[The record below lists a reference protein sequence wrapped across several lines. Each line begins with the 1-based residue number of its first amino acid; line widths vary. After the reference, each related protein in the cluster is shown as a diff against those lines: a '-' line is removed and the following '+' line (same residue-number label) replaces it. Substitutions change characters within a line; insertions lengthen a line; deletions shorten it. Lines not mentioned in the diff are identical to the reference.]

1 MSKST
6 KDDIPKTEKW
16 DANATRYA
24 IDDAIRKLYT
34 WFIERGIFL
43 VAVDKSADNPK
54 KKLLWI
60 FSSSMKRFDH
70 KYTLEIKCKSA
81 GVSNR
86 GKLTKSVASWIY
98 EDGQISL
105 SHLLDDEQD
114 VVEIDCSTADEN
126 LSKCVSLSEEGSR
139 FLEERARC
147 DFKRMI
153 LIAKKLKRLCRK
165 EKIQWKDCSVAF
177 EKIFLSKILKSA
189 CTAQTCDKE
198 TKKKKYALE
207 SILNEPIDKKIQEG
221 TCLNDSSYVIGEEGM
236 SNIETEELLH
246 QDMNFDQLT
255 EETRELV
262 VELLD
267 GCVSK
272 DETKR
277 FEALRMIQTHVGL
290 QPALSF
296 FIIFYLEGINCSLLC
311 KDLRHITCM
320 LQMLSALLLNPAIRL
335 WKYTPKLLPSL
346 LSCAV
351 NMIFDVKCGDDRAW
365 LVRERAADIIGD
377 LLNYFERMAVDDG
390 EDELK
395 INFIRHLT
403 TIWND
408 EQTTIPSAYGVLC
421 ILRKLGNLVIANAV
435 IPNLRKFDLKL
446 NYLLQHGNEDEE
458 YQVNYVRKFIKDM
471 LKNYVQSAVLT
482 DDVKRNL
489 EKHFKHYLDSAQL
502 KFYGRSSYQKRYN
515 RWEFL
520 LLNNSTSMDSK
531 LKKFD
536 NPKTAGV
543 KPECS
548 VPPPASATVPMFDLT
563 TRSING
569 VDTDEQ
575 KYCRSVQLGQ
585 DFDSRRM
592 PGVSAADFVAQPSN
606 SDMFTTSGNGKQFW
620 PANVALNT
628 QHLSYVAR
636 NIKLT
641 LAGVKRQLKPEAV
654 ENDMLSSDSDDD
666 VFAKSCGAKSTK
678 RHVDSEFENYIS
690 VQEDPNGGASVLVSD
705 YDQLRG
711 FCEEEM
717 AHFAKW
723 FLKRVYEEVNGVAVH
738 VMGIIHNGASFLPEI
753 LQYFEETW
761 PDMPV
766 KVGSLTNRQSVET
779 MSMREYAENVYQ
791 SYSCGTFRFGP
802 LMSVTLV
809 DTKREEA
816 GGYTAE
822 FLDLL
827 ERSSFL
833 KPVLPWGSMST
844 LSDMPRRCSED
855 GPIMWIR
862 PGEQIVPT
870 NAAVRDHICQR
881 VE

>member
-24 IDDAIRKLYT
+24 IDDAIRK
-34 WFIERGIFL
+34 
-43 VAVDKSADNPK
+43 
-54 KKLLWI
+54 
-60 FSSSMKRFDH
+60 
-70 KYTLEIKCKSA
+70 
-81 GVSNR
+81 
-86 GKLTKSVASWIY
+86 
-98 EDGQISL
+98 
-105 SHLLDDEQD
+105 
-114 VVEIDCSTADEN
+114 
-126 LSKCVSLSEEGSR
+126 
-139 FLEERARC
+139 
-147 DFKRMI
+147 
-153 LIAKKLKRLCRK
+153 IAKKLKRLCRK

-255 EETRELV
+255 E
-262 VELLD
+262 
-267 GCVSK
+267 
-272 DETKR
+272 
-277 FEALRMIQTHVGL
+277 EALRMIQTHVGL

>member
-1 MSKST
+1 MDFELLAVRMSKNT

-16 DANATRYA
+16 DGNATRYA

-54 KKLLWI
+54 KKVLWI

-86 GKLTKSVASWIY
+86 GKLTKSVANWIY

-105 SHLLDDEQD
+105 PHLLDDVLKLHNSLLDERKLKSSCLKSSIFMIKILCRAFVVFLLLRLICFWSDLYIYLSNNFFYPSKIMKEEQD
-114 VVEIDCSTADEN
+114 VVEIDCSTGDED
-126 LSKCVSLSEEGSR
+126 LSKYVSLSEEGSR

-147 DFKRMI
+147 DFKRMM

-165 EKIQWKDCSVAF
+165 DKIEWKDCSFAV
-177 EKIFLSKILKSA
+177 EKIFLLKIIKSA
-189 CTAQTCDKE
+189 CTTQTGDNE
-198 TKKKKYALE
+198 TKKKKYVLE
-207 SILNEPIDKKIQEG
+207 SILNESIDRNIQEG
-221 TCLNDSSYVIGEEGM
+221 TCLNAHWLGIEGKQPLLPENRLQDSSYVIGEEGM

-262 VELLD
+262 LELLD

-365 LVRERAADIIGD
+365 LVRERAADILGD

-395 INFIRHLT
+395 IKFIRHLT

-446 NYLLQHGNEDEE
+446 SHLLQHGNEDEE

-471 LKNYVQSAVLT
+471 LKNYMQSSVLT
-482 DDVKRNL
+482 DDDKRNL

-502 KFYGRSSYQKRYN
+502 KNIPGQK
-515 RWEFL
+515 
-520 LLNNSTSMDSK
+520 
-531 LKKFD
+531 
-536 NPKTAGV
+536 
-543 KPECS
+543 
-548 VPPPASATVPMFDLT
+548 
-563 TRSING
+563 
-569 VDTDEQ
+569 
-575 KYCRSVQLGQ
+575 
-585 DFDSRRM
+585 
-592 PGVSAADFVAQPSN
+592 
-606 SDMFTTSGNGKQFW
+606 
-620 PANVALNT
+620 
-628 QHLSYVAR
+628 
-636 NIKLT
+636 
-641 LAGVKRQLKPEAV
+641 
-654 ENDMLSSDSDDD
+654 
-666 VFAKSCGAKSTK
+666 
-678 RHVDSEFENYIS
+678 
-690 VQEDPNGGASVLVSD
+690 
-705 YDQLRG
+705 
-711 FCEEEM
+711 
-717 AHFAKW
+717 
-723 FLKRVYEEVNGVAVH
+723 
-738 VMGIIHNGASFLPEI
+738 
-753 LQYFEETW
+753 
-761 PDMPV
+761 
-766 KVGSLTNRQSVET
+766 
-779 MSMREYAENVYQ
+779 
-791 SYSCGTFRFGP
+791 
-802 LMSVTLV
+802 
-809 DTKREEA
+809 
-816 GGYTAE
+816 
-822 FLDLL
+822 
-827 ERSSFL
+827 
-833 KPVLPWGSMST
+833 
-844 LSDMPRRCSED
+844 
-855 GPIMWIR
+855 
-862 PGEQIVPT
+862 
-870 NAAVRDHICQR
+870 
-881 VE
+881 

>member
-1 MSKST
+1 MDFELLAVRMSKNT

-16 DANATRYA
+16 DGNATRYA
-24 IDDAIRKLYT
+24 IDDAIRKLGYAEDHRLVDCRLLLATVAVVLALYACIWDWFYPFPLSRNLYT

-54 KKLLWI
+54 KKVLWI

-86 GKLTKSVASWIY
+86 GKLTKSVANWIY

-105 SHLLDDEQD
+105 PHLLDDVLKLHNSLLDERKLKSSCLKSSIFMIKILCRAFVVFLLLRLICFWSDLYIYLSNNFFYPSKIMKEEQD
-114 VVEIDCSTADEN
+114 VVEIDCSTGDED
-126 LSKCVSLSEEGSR
+126 LSKYVSLSEEGSR

-147 DFKRMI
+147 DFKRMM

-165 EKIQWKDCSVAF
+165 DKIEWKDCSFAV
-177 EKIFLSKILKSA
+177 EKIFLLKIIKSA
-189 CTAQTCDKE
+189 CTTQTGDNE
-198 TKKKKYALE
+198 TKKKKYVLE
-207 SILNEPIDKKIQEG
+207 SILNESIDRNIQEG
-221 TCLNDSSYVIGEEGM
+221 TCLNAHWLGIEGKQPLLPENRLQDSSYVIGEEGM

-262 VELLD
+262 LELLD

-365 LVRERAADIIGD
+365 LVRERAADILGD

-395 INFIRHLT
+395 IKFIRHLT

-446 NYLLQHGNEDEE
+446 SHLLQHGNEDEE

-471 LKNYVQSAVLT
+471 LKNYMQSSVLT
-482 DDVKRNL
+482 DDDKRNL

-502 KFYGRSSYQKRYN
+502 KNIPGQK
-515 RWEFL
+515 
-520 LLNNSTSMDSK
+520 
-531 LKKFD
+531 
-536 NPKTAGV
+536 
-543 KPECS
+543 
-548 VPPPASATVPMFDLT
+548 
-563 TRSING
+563 
-569 VDTDEQ
+569 
-575 KYCRSVQLGQ
+575 
-585 DFDSRRM
+585 
-592 PGVSAADFVAQPSN
+592 
-606 SDMFTTSGNGKQFW
+606 
-620 PANVALNT
+620 
-628 QHLSYVAR
+628 
-636 NIKLT
+636 
-641 LAGVKRQLKPEAV
+641 
-654 ENDMLSSDSDDD
+654 
-666 VFAKSCGAKSTK
+666 
-678 RHVDSEFENYIS
+678 
-690 VQEDPNGGASVLVSD
+690 
-705 YDQLRG
+705 
-711 FCEEEM
+711 
-717 AHFAKW
+717 
-723 FLKRVYEEVNGVAVH
+723 
-738 VMGIIHNGASFLPEI
+738 
-753 LQYFEETW
+753 
-761 PDMPV
+761 
-766 KVGSLTNRQSVET
+766 
-779 MSMREYAENVYQ
+779 
-791 SYSCGTFRFGP
+791 
-802 LMSVTLV
+802 
-809 DTKREEA
+809 
-816 GGYTAE
+816 
-822 FLDLL
+822 
-827 ERSSFL
+827 
-833 KPVLPWGSMST
+833 
-844 LSDMPRRCSED
+844 
-855 GPIMWIR
+855 
-862 PGEQIVPT
+862 
-870 NAAVRDHICQR
+870 
-881 VE
+881 